1 MHERDA
7 YKHANPTPPPP
18 PPCPQLMFVL
28 RGGLSRGQFGL
39 LNEGL
44 YQHAYSGTKK
54 IVERYLEVRATNSYS
69 RASLCLSL
77 SCHFLCV

>member
-1 MHERDA
+1 M
-7 YKHANPTPPPP
+7 
-18 PPCPQLMFVL
+18 L

-54 IVERYLEVRATNSYS
+54 IVERYLEVSKLKKKRRGPAFHMSPN
-69 RASLCLSL
+69 
-77 SCHFLCV
+77 